1 MVNCEVETPLGNEVV
16 KIDLFDQGAIPVW
29 KAAFGSDP
37 EQVYFFEYLPSPGCG
52 RMELLLDLIELAV
65 TARH

>member
-1 MVNCEVETPLGNEVV
+1 MVNCEVETPLGTEVL
-16 KIDLFDQGAIPVW
+16 KIDLFDQGSIPVW
-29 KAAFGSDP
+29 KAEFGTDP
-37 EQVYFFEYLPSPGCG
+37 EQVYFFEYVHPPGCS